1 MRPLLALNWKL
12 HKGPREA
19 ARWASD
25 LLERLPRDATA
36 DLAVLAPFVSLPAVA
51 EAVAGS
57 GVAVGAQDVSAF
69 EKGAYTGEVSAAM
82 LAEIGC
88 RYAVIGHSERRAYH
102 FETSET
108 TGLKVKAAQAAGLT
122 PILCVGEALETLEY
136 GNAEAHTVEQLR
148 VALRDADARG
158 EDDLVVAYEPIWAI
172 GTGRTATPDDAEQM
186 GTAIRAYLEERYG
199 TATGRAIR
207 VLYGGSVKPDNI
219 AALCARANVDGAL
232 VGGASLDLESVV
244 NLLAALSSLPAAG
257 RRGGRGG
264 VYPAGPRRAIT
275 RRA

>member
-19 ARWASD
+19 ARWANE
-25 LLERLPRDATA
+25 LLERLPPNAAA
-36 DLAVLAPFVSLPAVA
+36 DLAVLAPYVSLPAVA
-51 EAVAGS
+51 EALAGS

-82 LAEIGC
+82 LKEVGC

-102 FETSET
+102 GETSET

-122 PILCVGEALETLEY
+122 PILCVGEALETREA

-148 VALRDADARG
+148 VALRDVDARG

-199 TATGRAIR
+199 DTGRALR

-219 AALCARANVDGAL
+219 AALCARSNVDGAL
-232 VGGASLDLESVV
+232 VGGASLT
-244 NLLAALSSLPAAG
+244 AAQFVPIIEAAAG
-257 RRGGRGG
+257 RG
-264 VYPAGPRRAIT
+264 
-275 RRA
+275 